1 MSVVQKELGKNK
13 DLRVP
18 YVQHVPCK
26 NCLGN
31 PCSILLSYRDQ
42 SPRTRCL
49 YGTWSKPHRPNALFR
64 IAFFDQE
71 HRIRKPVLYPAEL
84 PRLEMLSSISGDWI
98 ERAVMIVLDFGYADF
113 YGGGNRHNWES
124 STC

>member
-1 MSVVQKELGKNK
+1 MMRLASRKGFEPLTPG
-13 DLRVP
+13 
-18 YVQHVPCK
+18 
-26 NCLGN
+26 LGN

-64 IAFFDQE
+64 IAFFDQA

-84 PRLEMLSSISGDWI
+84 PRRVQASIMS
-98 ERAVMIVLDFGYADF
+98 
-113 YGGGNRHNWES
+113 
-124 STC
+124 